1 MYIYFGKYFHR
12 HGKDISNANE
22 IKVGKTINLSQRESQ
37 LNNTKMTIGY
47 TIVKAFETGED
58 TDKVEKQ
65 LHAILPNRLDGEWFD
80 QDEEDPI
87 ISRGTKFML
96 VSGYPEVDL
105 GHDEDEDVNKVRKIQ
120 KDNDQWRAF
129 FEAKK
134 EEHPEWFGRVCEDWI
149 HTLGVFTKYYVLIK
163 ANPNGTFNV
172 TVVYKNK
179 PKNGLMENEDIIPVI
194 KEIFGDKCVIIKKH
208 VYVKVNK
215 WKEAFELYK
224 KVVTAG
230 RDGVINLNNETT
242 EEEID

>member
-105 GHDEDEDVNKVRKIQ
+105 GTDEDKDVNKVRSEQ
-120 KDNDQWRAF
+120 MSKDVMRAY
-129 FEAKK
+129 FE
-134 EEHPEWFGRVCEDWI
+134 ERQQEHPEWFLKSCETWV
-149 HTLGVFTKYYVLIK
+149 HTLSMFTKYYVTLG
-163 ANPNGTFNV
+163 AQNTNGPFHTSV
-172 TVVYKNK
+172 GYKNK
-179 PKNGLMENEDIIPVI
+179 PKNGLIKDEDMIPVL
-194 KEIFGDKCVIIKKH
+194 KEIFGDKFTITNKK
-208 VYVKVNK
+208 VWGKSNTF
-215 WKEAFELYK
+215 KEAFELYQ

-230 RDGVINLNNETT
+230 RDGDINLNNETT
-242 EEEID
+242 EEE